1 MATRSEDLDALRAHY
16 GATDTSADLERAEL
30 DTTTVDEPM
39 VGITLRLPAATLNAA
54 RAIAR
59 ERGIKVTAL
68 MREWVEAGMADA
80 AADDAV
86 VSVRELRHALAS
98 AQTVQQW
105 AALRTGGAAAG
116 EVGTQRVAQR
126 R

>member
-1 MATRSEDLDALRAHY
+1 MATRSDDLEALRAHDD
-16 GATDTSADLERAEL
+16 ATDTSAD
-30 DTTTVDEPM
+30 
-39 VGITLRLPAATLNAA
+39 
-54 RAIAR
+54 
-59 ERGIKVTAL
+59 GIKVTAL

-105 AALRTGGAAAG
+105 AALRTGGAAAS
-116 EVGTQRVAQR
+116 EVGTQRVAHLR
-126 R
+126 